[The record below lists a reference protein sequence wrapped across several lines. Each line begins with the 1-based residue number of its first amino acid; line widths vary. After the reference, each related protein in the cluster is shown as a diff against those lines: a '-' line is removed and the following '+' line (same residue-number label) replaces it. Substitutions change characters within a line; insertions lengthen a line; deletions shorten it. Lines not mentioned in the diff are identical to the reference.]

1 MNIFDEEKID
11 CHNHIFDPAR
21 FAYRA
26 DTAYRPSMQEIGTA
40 AQFAHVMDA
49 CGVRHALLVGPTS
62 GYRTD
67 NRCMLDAIA
76 GGGDRFKGIAVVDN
90 DVSKAELL
98 RMKAAGVV
106 GVAFNPAME
115 GVEVMSDAEAL
126 FEMLADLDLFA
137 QIQVSGDQLLALEPL
152 IRRNSTRVLIDHCG
166 RPDIAAGMN
175 QPGFQALL
183 RLADIGHTVVKI
195 SGLQKFSRL
204 DYPYDDAQRFARQ
217 ILDVFGPD
225 RCVWGSD
232 WPFLRASTRMDY
244 APLLTLIERL
254 IPDPDARRRVLWS
267 TPRSL
272 FGFGAHSTGTED
284 ADADSN
290 AADVRQSNA
299 A

>member
-21 FAYRA
+21 FPFRS
-26 DTAYRPSMQEIGTA
+26 DTAYRPSMQELGTA

-76 GGGDRFKGIAVVDN
+76 RGGDRFKGIAVVDN
-90 DVSKAELL
+90 DVSRSELVQ
-98 RMKAAGVV
+98 MKAAGVV

-115 GVEVMSDAEAL
+115 GVDVLNDADSL
-126 FEMLADLDLFA
+126 FNILADLDMFA
-137 QIQVSGDQLLALEPL
+137 QIQVTGDQLLALEPL
-152 IRRNSTRVLIDHCG
+152 IARTVTRVLIDHCG
-166 RPDIAAGMN
+166 RPDVAAGIN

-183 RLADIGHTVVKI
+183 RLADTARTVVKI
-195 SGLQKFSRL
+195 SGLQKFSQL
-204 DYPYDDAQRFARQ
+204 DYPYDDAQVFARE
-217 ILDVFGPD
+217 ILHVFGPD

-232 WPFLRASTRMDY
+232 WPFLRASVRMDY
-244 APLLTLIERL
+244 APLLKLVERL

-267 TPRSL
+267 TPSKL
-272 FGFGAHSTGTED
+272 FGFD
-284 ADADSN
+284 ACDTAAVRQIN
-290 AADVRQSNA
+290 AA
-299 A
+299 

>member
-40 AQFAHVMDA
+40 AQFAHLMDA

-76 GGGDRFKGIAVVDN
+76 QGGDRFKGIAVVDN
-90 DVSKAELL
+90 DVSRAELAQ
-98 RMKAAGVV
+98 MKRAGVV

-115 GVEVMSDAEAL
+115 GVEVLDSADAL
-126 FEMLADLDLFA
+126 FHTLADLDMFA
-137 QIQVSGDQLLALEPL
+137 QIQVTGDQLVALQPL
-152 IRRNSTRVLIDHCG
+152 IARTGTRILIDHCG
-166 RPDIAAGMN
+166 RPDVAAGIG

-183 RLADIGHTVVKI
+183 RLAESDRTVVKV
-195 SGLQKFSRL
+195 SGLQKFSQL
-204 DYPYDDAQRFARQ
+204 DYPYEDAQLFAQ
-217 ILDVFGPD
+217 EILRAFGAD

-232 WPFLRASTRMDY
+232 WPFLRASARMDY
-244 APLLTLIERL
+244 APLLTLVQRL
-254 IPDPDARRRVLWS
+254 IPDPDTRRRVLWG
-267 TPRSL
+267 TPYRL
-272 FGFGAHSTGTED
+272 FGFGGGDIT
-284 ADADSN
+284 AD
-290 AADVRQSNA
+290 R
-299 A
+299 